1 MDPSGPLGRRHSPRG
16 WFNRQWSR
24 LVSALRAKHV
34 AGHRWRFVIGA
45 WRGTW
50 QQIAQQW
57 ALGRKAWESPG
68 DEQSGSASEVAVT
81 ALVDPGIPLIWDNAT
96 AKLDES
102 VQDLRGLDTKAAT
115 MVVLLGGAVAAYGVV
130 VRPFTS
136 RIIVGGLLGIATLA
150 TLLAFWIRASQS
162 APTPDVF
169 ASYAGYE
176 PDVLKAAFLDFV
188 LLAWRRNQ
196 RLVLQKGCLLNIA
209 LGAIALLAAVVIV
222 SAVAGV
228 KILG

>member
-1 MDPSGPLGRRHSPRG
+1 MAP
-16 WFNRQWSR
+16 NCSR
-24 LVSALRAKHV
+24 ILIYC
-34 AGHRWRFVIGA
+34 G
-45 WRGTW
+45 
-50 QQIAQQW
+50 AQQ
-57 ALGRKAWESPG
+57 
-68 DEQSGSASEVAVT
+68 
-81 ALVDPGIPLIWDNAT
+81 
-96 AKLDES
+96 
-102 VQDLRGLDTKAAT
+102 
-115 MVVLLGGAVAAYGVV
+115 
-130 VRPFTS
+130 
-136 RIIVGGLLGIATLA
+136 
-150 TLLAFWIRASQS
+150 ASQS

-196 RLVLQKGCLLNIA
+196 RLLLQKGCLLNIA